1 MSVKIEYLAYAR
13 KFRSPLQTS
22 QGEWGLRRGFLI
34 RRTDRD
40 AVNYGEIAPLP
51 EFGTETFEAAEAFL
65 SEISVSPDVVVP
77 KFLPACASGFST
89 MSAPLLDNSGL
100 NKMRGYPV
108 AALLPAGEGA
118 VLKLP
123 GKLIEGYQTF
133 KWKVG
138 VKSLEAEQAIFDQLI
153 DLMPAGARLR
163 LDANAAWSLADLEAW
178 IEFLEPKKEW
188 VEYLEQP
195 LEVGAEAEMLR
206 LRASSGVEI
215 ALDESLNGEEGKR
228 WLKEWP
234 GVVVIKAALMG
245 DADDLREVLES
256 LGERVV
262 LSSVFETGIG
272 LRNTLAFADQLYSMN
287 RAIGFDTLHFIDAL
301 GGRVEGS
308 QITVADREAINFEA
322 IWMEIAQS
330 N

>member
-1 MSVKIEYLAYAR
+1 
-13 KFRSPLQTS
+13 
-22 QGEWGLRRGFLI
+22 
-34 RRTDRD
+34 
-40 AVNYGEIAPLP
+40 
-51 EFGTETFEAAEAFL
+51 
-65 SEISVSPDVVVP
+65 
-77 KFLPACASGFST
+77 